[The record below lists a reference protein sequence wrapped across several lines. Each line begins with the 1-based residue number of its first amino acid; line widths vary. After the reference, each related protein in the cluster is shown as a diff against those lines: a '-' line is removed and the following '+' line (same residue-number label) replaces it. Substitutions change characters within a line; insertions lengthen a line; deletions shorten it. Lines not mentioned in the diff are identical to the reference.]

1 VRLVLG
7 VLYRA
12 PRHGLQA
19 KFDAFSI
26 GNEPEFADFSGISDV
41 HRNERDPAAYAGR
54 PWMMARFIV
63 AVIFIQKPL
72 LRGWR
77 YQLRRKEG

>member
-1 VRLVLG
+1 VGLVLP

-12 PRHGLQA
+12 ARRGLQA

-26 GNEPEFADFSGISDV
+26 GNEPEFADFSGIDDV
-41 HRNERDPAAYAGR
+41 YHNRHDPAAYAGR
-54 PWMMARFIV
+54 AWMMARFMV
-63 AVIFIQKPL
+63 AVIFVQKPL

-77 YQLRRKEG
+77 YQLRGREG